1 MAEVL
6 ESEESEEIKD
16 DADLGSLRLNPLGS
30 VEAQLTLRIA
40 LNRPIPHEVFT
51 KCSTLSALCKFLVD
65 DLDDADDKIYSGESP
80 VYHTHSSDV
89 ALVSLQQ
96 CPGGLHVS
104 LYLVHD
110 GSGLVSHY
118 ERLLPLNRDMWGLS
132 NPRFFCDEP
141 WETLEE
147 MAQAYGSTIERHA
160 RDAALMLGG
169 QFLFCV
175 EICMMLCLTQRVR
188 SRRLVLWGRHRL

>member
-30 VEAQLTLRIA
+30 IEAQLTLRIA

-51 KCSTLSALCKFLVD
+51 KCSTLSALCKFLVG

-96 CPGGLHVS
+96 CPGSLHVP

-118 ERLLPLNRDMWGLS
+118 ERLFPLNRDAWGLS
-132 NPRFFCDEP
+132 NPRFFCDES

-147 MAQAYGSTIERHA
+147 MAQVYASTIEQHA

-175 EICMMLCLTQRVR
+175 EIRMVVRLMRRVR
-188 SRRLVLWGRHRL
+188 SRRLVLWRRRRL